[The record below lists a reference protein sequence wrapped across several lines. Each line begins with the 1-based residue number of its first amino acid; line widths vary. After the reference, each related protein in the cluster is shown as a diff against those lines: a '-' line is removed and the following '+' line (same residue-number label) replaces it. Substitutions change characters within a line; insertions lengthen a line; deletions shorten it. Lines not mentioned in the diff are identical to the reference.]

1 MLRLAREAE
10 TFTVADVDLP
20 VPNGDPDGIYTLRP
34 LTRTVRRT
42 INDKHTR
49 SRPNPQTG
57 RMDLVTDGDG
67 VTDDIIDHVLMDWTG
82 IMCDGAPAPCTREYK
97 VQLDPVRL
105 RALIERAGM
114 TQAAHEVA
122 VAESFRG
129 VA

>member
-1 MLRLAREAE
+1 MLKLAREAE

-20 VPNGDPDGIYTLRP
+20 VPNGDRDVVYTLRP
-34 LTRTVRRT
+34 LTRSVRRNVT
-42 INDKHTR
+42 DKHTR
-49 SRPNPQTG
+49 SKPNPQTG
-57 RMDLVTDGDG
+57 RMDLITDGDA

-82 IMCDGAPAPCTREYK
+82 ILCDGQPAPCTRENK

-114 TQAAHEVA
+114 TQAAREVA